1 LLRCCNTV
9 AYVGPTETVA
19 PIQQNP
25 LRFSRFGG
33 FLGSVSSPETKRY
46 WGTQRVARV
55 CQVTPATVANW
66 IDQGLL
72 KGHKTPTGRRR
83 VGADDLAA
91 FLKAHEMS
99 VPPELENGNGTQ
111 FVVVVDDDAGYLR
124 AMLLTIENSDLDVEV
139 VEATN
144 GVDALLEIGRVR
156 PSLIVLD
163 YTLPD
168 LNATQVLQRLL
179 EPGRK
184 LDAEI
189 IVVTGGIPEA
199 ASAQLKDMG
208 VKVIVSKAEGMPAVV
223 DAMRKALLRR
233 KVA

>member
-1 LLRCCNTV
+1 
-9 AYVGPTETVA
+9 
-19 PIQQNP
+19 
-25 LRFSRFGG
+25 
-33 FLGSVSSPETKRY
+33 LGSVSSPETKRY

-83 VGADDLAA
+83 VEADDLAA

-111 FVVVVDDDAGYLR
+111 FVVVVDDDPGYLR
-124 AMLLTIENSDLDVEV
+124 AMLLTIENSDLDVDV

-156 PSLIVLD
+156 PALIVLD

-199 ASAQLKDMG
+199 ASAQLRDMTSG
-208 VKVIVSKAEGMPAVV
+208 EQRPVEIARLVEELSAASDVVVIGIG
-223 DAMRKALLRR
+223 D
-233 KVA
+233 

>member
-1 LLRCCNTV
+1 MN
-9 AYVGPTETVA
+9 
-19 PIQQNP
+19 
-25 LRFSRFGG
+25 
-33 FLGSVSSPETKRY
+33 SSETKRY

-83 VGADDLAA
+83 VEADDLAA

-111 FVVVVDDDAGYLR
+111 VVVVVDDDPGYLR
-124 AMLLTIENSDLDVEV
+124 AMVLTIENSELDVEV

-144 GVDALLEIGRVR
+144 GVDGLLEIGRTR
-156 PSLIVLD
+156 PALIVLD

-199 ASAQLKDMG
+199 ASAQLRDMG
-208 VKVIVSKAEGMPAVV
+208 VKVIVTKAEGMPAVV
-223 DAMRKALLRR
+223 EAMRQALQKR

>member
-1 LLRCCNTV
+1 MRQ
-9 AYVGPTETVA
+9 P
-19 PIQQNP
+19 P
-25 LRFSRFGG
+25 LRVPRSSGTW
-33 FLGSVSSPETKRY
+33 GSVSSTRTKRY

-83 VGADDLAA
+83 VEADDLAA

-111 FVVVVDDDAGYLR
+111 FVVVVDDDPGYLR
-124 AMLLTIENSDLDVEV
+124 ATLLTIENSDLDVDV

-156 PSLIVLD
+156 PALIVLD

-184 LDAEI
+184 LDAEKI
-189 IVVTGGIPEA
+189 GR
-199 ASAQLKDMG
+199 ASCRER
-208 VKVIVSKAEGMPAVV
+208 V
-223 DAMRKALLRR
+223 
-233 KVA
+233 

>member
-1 LLRCCNTV
+1 M
-9 AYVGPTETVA
+9 
-19 PIQQNP
+19 
-25 LRFSRFGG
+25 RFSHFGG
-33 FLGSVSSPETKRY
+33 FLGSVSSPGTKRY

-83 VGADDLAA
+83 VEADDLTA

-111 FVVVVDDDAGYLR
+111 FVVVVDDDPGYLR

-184 LDAEI
+184 VDAEI

-199 ASAQLKDMG
+199 ASAQLKSMG

-223 DAMRKALLRR
+223 EAMRQALQRR